1 MIVRDGMNPQVERW
15 KKEFGLKGDVYIYK
29 HNIESLESHRQLF
42 PNSIAATIEEA
53 ELERALFEKAE
64 LQKRI
69 EATRALPQ
77 EEEPVE
83 QPKPKKGRK
92 K

>member
-1 MIVRDGMNPQVERW
+1 MNPQVERW

-29 HNIESLESHRQLF
+29 HNIESLESHRKLF

-69 EATRALPQ
+69 EATKAIPI
-77 EEEPVE
+77 EEPTE
-83 QPKPKKGRK
+83 QPKKKKGRK